1 MKVENYIPAKDL
13 IKIEIS
19 IQNNNKKTKKENQ
32 KIRRLLKLKTGK
44 TSCDIEIEIEMKI
57 LTIPIELVISC
68 EKYKLKIKNGN
79 YYLEANQLFSR
90 EALMF
95 KLHNYYEGENIIIK
109 PRIKLLKRNTSLEPK
124 LNLEEENLIVNI
136 PEIKDDEVK
145 RLNCKIECYIKE
157 NYCIQIIFDIAI
169 VPEVFE
175 FQIYDYLNHC
185 FSSNDIS
192 ILISTQEN
200 ESYNY
205 NFIKYLPNNI
215 LEFDLYFK
223 INVPYENMPVNASI
237 KCYTKYIENITFD
250 FMIKEI
256 KKVK

>member
-1 MKVENYIPAKDL
+1 
-13 IKIEIS
+13 
-19 IQNNNKKTKKENQ
+19 
-32 KIRRLLKLKTGK
+32 
-44 TSCDIEIEIEMKI
+44 MKI

-68 EKYKLKIKNGN
+68 ENYKLKFKNDN
-79 YYLEANQLFSR
+79 YYLEEINYFQEKHLC
-90 EALMF
+90 F

-109 PRIKLLKRNTSLEPK
+109 PRIILLKRNTSLEPK
-124 LNLEEENLIVNI
+124 VNLEEENLIVNI

-157 NYCIQIIFDIAI
+157 NYCIPIIFDSAI

-175 FQIYDYLNHC
+175 FQLYDYLNHC

-192 ILISTQEN
+192 TLIPIQEN

-205 NFIKYLPNNI
+205 NFIKYLPNNT

-223 INVPYENMPVNASI
+223 INVPYENMSVNASI
-237 KCYTKYIENITFD
+237 KCYIKYIENITFD

-256 KKVK
+256 KLGS